1 MKTRRSKIASSI
13 LTSVKAFFNGDE
25 FRNRPEKIRE
35 YVRWALG
42 NGGPAYF
49 ETPVPVSCT
58 LRRDD
63 PNYPVSS
70 SYNRKLVLITSV
82 RNRKASCVHNS
93 SSRLPRLS

>member
-1 MKTRRSKIASSI
+1 MKNRRSKIASSV
-13 LTSVKAFFNGDE
+13 LTLVKEFFSGNE

-42 NGGPAYF
+42 TGGPAYY

-63 PNYPVSS
+63 PDFPVSFF
-70 SYNRKLVLITSV
+70 
-82 RNRKASCVHNS
+82 
-93 SSRLPRLS
+93 